1 MNKSII
7 IDASVI
13 AKWLLPDEEDYAA
26 DIIKKGFASREIS
39 ISVPALI
46 FYEVNNLLKS
56 AVLSGR
62 LDAKKAVSLYEAF
75 LDFDFIICSSKPL
88 LKAALRK
95 ALELNISSYDA
106 SYIVLAEHLQIPFF
120 TADEKLVKKASSG
133 LVKVLDSVGSKTA
146 RITPLG
152 C

>member
-13 AKWLLPDEEDYAA
+13 AKWLLPDEEDFVAN
-26 DIIKKGFASREIS
+26 IIKEDFASRA
-39 ISVPALI
+39 ISVSVPVFI

-62 LDAKKAVSLYEAF
+62 LDAKRAVSLYEAF

-88 LKAALRK
+88 LKATLRK
-95 ALELNISSYDA
+95 AVELNISSYDA
-106 SYIVLAEHLQIPFF
+106 SYVALAESLQIPFF
-120 TADEKLVKKASSG
+120 TADEKLVKKASNS
-133 LVKVLDSVGSKTA
+133 LVKVLDDYS
-146 RITPLG
+146 
-152 C
+152 

>member
-13 AKWLLPDEEDYAA
+13 AKWLLPDEEDFVAN
-26 DIIKKGFASREIS
+26 IIKEAFASRA
-39 ISVPALI
+39 ISVSVPILI

-62 LDAKKAVSLYEAF
+62 IDVKRAVSLYEAF

-88 LKAALRK
+88 LKATLRK
-95 ALELNISSYDA
+95 AVELNISSYDA
-106 SYIVLAEHLQIPFF
+106 SYVALAETLEVPFY
-120 TADEKLVKKASSG
+120 TADEKLVKKASSN
-133 LVKVLDSVGSKTA
+133 LVKGLDEYLS
-146 RITPLG
+146 
-152 C
+152 